1 MISRLTFLAI
11 AIFWATMNVLLWRME
26 YGQQGGDIPIPL
38 DLVWRKILSAPD
50 PSSLS
55 VYDHGE
61 RTGYCEVSTSVQQ
74 AMAKLDADRPPPE
87 GLVSDA
93 GYQLHV
99 NGNLSF
105 GDFTNRLKFDG
116 RILFNRRRDWQEFH
130 LRLILHET
138 TTEIHCYATNRTMNF
153 SLSGPD
159 AVIKRQLS
167 FDDLQ
172 NPQALIHALGGDLDS
187 TWLAFMELP
196 TFAPANSSS
205 FHFTARRSRMK
216 LGREPVSVYRVETS
230 VLGQSIVLDVSTI
243 GEIMRVELPNGLTA
257 TIDPT

>member
-1 MISRLTFLAI
+1 MISRLTFLGI
-11 AIFWATMNVLLWRME
+11 TIFWVTMNVLLWRAE

-87 GLVSDA
+87 GLVMDA

-116 RILFNRRRDWQEFH
+116 RILFDRRRDWQEFH
-130 LRLILHET
+130 LRLILHEV
-138 TTEIHCYATNRTMNF
+138 TTEVHCYATNRTVDF
-153 SLSGPD
+153 TITSPEAS
-159 AVIKRQLS
+159 IKRRLG
-167 FDDLQ
+167 FDDVQ
-172 NPQALIHALGGDLDS
+172 NPQALIHSLGGDLDS

-196 TFAPANSSS
+196 TLAPPNASS
-205 FHFTARRSRMK
+205 FRFTARRSRIK
-216 LGREPVSVYRVETS
+216 LGREPVSVYRVETT
-230 VLGQSIVLDVSTI
+230 VLGQAIVLDVSTI

>member
-1 MISRLTFLAI
+1 MLSRLTFLAI
-11 AIFWATMNVLLWRME
+11 AIFWVTMNVLLWRME

-61 RTGYCEVSTSVQQ
+61 RTGYCEISTSVQQ

-87 GLVSDA
+87 GLVTEA
-93 GYQLHV
+93 GYSLHV

-116 RILFNRRRDWQEFH
+116 RILFDRHRDWQEFH
-130 LRLILHET
+130 IRLILHEN
-138 TTEIHCYATNRTMNF
+138 TTEIHCYATNQTIN
-153 SLSGPD
+153 LTLTNPET
-159 AVIKRQLS
+159 VIKRQLR
-167 FDDLQ
+167 FEDLQ
-172 NPQALIHALGGDLDS
+172 NPQSLIRALGGDIDS

-196 TFAPANSSS
+196 TFATPNAAS
-205 FHFTARRSRMK
+205 FHFTARRSRIK
-216 LGREPVSVYRVETS
+216 LGHEPVSVYRVETTL
-230 VLGQSIVLDVSTI
+230 LGQSIVLDVSTI